1 VKSAVIRLWRYSR
14 TPDGTKL
21 IRYTLVSAISA
32 VTALVVLTIVYGVLR
47 WWDEVYS
54 TLFANVVAG
63 VPSYLLNRMWVWG
76 KSGRSHLW
84 REIIPFWVL
93 AFVGIAFA
101 LFTAWLAKNYANH
114 HHLHH
119 LTRTLLV
126 DGANI
131 GSFGV
136 LWLLKFFIFNRMFAH
151 VADVEVGAET

>member
-1 VKSAVIRLWRYSR
+1 VKRAVIRLWRFSR
-14 TPDGTKL
+14 TPDGVRL

-47 WWDEVYS
+47 WWTEVYS
-54 TLFANVVAG
+54 TLFANVVGG
-63 VPSYLLNRMWVWG
+63 VPSYFLNRQWVWG

-93 AFVGIAFA
+93 AFIGIAFA
-101 LFTAWLAKNYANH
+101 LFTAWLAHNYADR

-136 LWLLKFFIFNRMFAH
+136 LWLLKFFIFNRMFAQI
-151 VADVEVGAET
+151 ADVEVGVET

>member
-1 VKSAVIRLWRYSR
+1 VKSAVIRLWRYAR
-14 TPDGTKL
+14 TPAGVKL

-32 VTALVVLTIVYGVLR
+32 ITALVVLTIVYGVLR
-47 WWDEVYS
+47 WWTEVYS

-63 VPSYLLNRMWVWG
+63 VPSYLLNRQWVWG

-93 AFVGIAFA
+93 AIVGIVFA
-101 LFTAWLAKNYANH
+101 LVMAGLAHNFADR

-119 LTRTLLV
+119 LARTLLV

-136 LWLLKFFIFNRMFAH
+136 LWLLKFVIFNRMFAQI
-151 VADVEVGAET
+151 ADAEVGVET